1 VIGSL
6 VSVLALGPIHAGDA
20 GAAVHVPGEPQQ
32 EPPPIAALADQVE
45 AALARIGSETETE
58 RAVKRIIPWIASVGL
73 HGGMVV
79 LGFLLTWTVVLFRD
93 EAPPP
98 VIVADFEDVRYAPVS
113 RLKRDSLETLQEPVV
128 DPSPIEPVELQP
140 LDFELD
146 PIDLLAAGADRS
158 PVTRFAP
165 EANRDAASFIGL
177 STSNTRRIV
186 YVIDASGSMIRSFP
200 VVVAELARSLDA
212 LTARQSFSVVFFQR
226 NDALVVPP
234 GDKLL
239 DGTQAEKA
247 RVLDWIKAN
256 VIPSGRSN
264 PLQALERALK
274 LEPDVIFLLSENITG
289 SGEFEIDQVDLLSML
304 DELNPRDAND
314 RRRTAIHCVQFLDPD
329 PLGTLERIAADHGG
343 PGAYKFLDRGELGMR
358 GP

>member
-1 VIGSL
+1 
-6 VSVLALGPIHAGDA
+6 VSGKPH
-20 GAAVHVPGEPQQ
+20 P
-32 EPPPIAALADQVE
+32 EPPPIAALAEQVE

-58 RAVKRIIPWIASVGL
+58 RAVKRIIPWIASIGL
-73 HGGMVV
+73 HGGLIV

-93 EAPPP
+93 EVQPP

-113 RLKRDSLETLQEPVV
+113 RLQRDSLETLQEPAI
-128 DPSPIEPVELQP
+128 DPTPIEPVELDP
-140 LDFELD
+140 LDYELD

-165 EANRDAASFIGL
+165 DASRHAASFVGL
-177 STSNTRRIV
+177 SSSNARRVV

-200 VVVAELARSLDA
+200 VVIAELARSMDA

-239 DGTQAEKA
+239 QGSEAEKA

-264 PLQALERALK
+264 PLEALERALT

-289 SGEFEIDQVDLLSML
+289 SGEFEIDQVDLLAML
-304 DELNPRDAND
+304 DQLNPRVAEG
-314 RRRTAIHCVQFLDPD
+314 RRRTSIHCVQFLDPD
-329 PLGTLERIAADHGG
+329 PLGTLERIAAEHGG
-343 PGAYKFLDRGELGMR
+343 PGAYKFLDREELGMR
-358 GP
+358 SP